1 MGTVLQ
7 KRLAENIVK
16 NVKRKK
22 PLNKTKLLVESG
34 YSVVSAKASA
44 TMLIDKPGVQEELA
58 NLGFT
63 TEGAKGVVETIM
75 YDKRVK
81 PETRINAA
89 KEVFKVTGGYAP
101 VTSVT
106 AHIDIEVPERIKA
119 LASKLNAP
127 T

>member
-16 NVKRKK
+16 NTKRKK
-22 PLNKTKLLVESG
+22 PLNKSALVESSG
-34 YSVVSAKASA
+34 YGAITANRHSKTV
-44 TMLIDKPGVQEELA
+44 IEQIGVQEELHK
-58 NLGFT
+58 LGFT
-63 TEGAKGVVETIM
+63 TDGAKAVVESIL

-106 AHIDIEVPERIKA
+106 AHIDVPVPDRIKE
-119 LASKLNAP
+119 LAKRLNGP
-127 T
+127 K